1 MKIATIIYNRNNAD
15 TLIAALDSVLGQ
27 DYKSKEVVI
36 VDDASTD
43 NSWQIISE
51 WLHNKD
57 LEETLISGNIS
68 EVSVSAL
75 RHEYESGLIGAMV
88 SGANLVWGGIDAV
101 GVLRAADL
109 YLPHKL
115 SQSAKYAEK
124 SDDRV
129 GILYSDY
136 ETNIGDQLVTV
147 YHSSFTREKLPFS
160 ETAIFTKKA
169 ANEVGFIDPN
179 KGDDAFHDFWMRIT
193 ERFVA
198 VHIPQVLTRECRKHD
213 EKILAQT

>member
-1 MKIATIIYNRNNAD
+1 
-15 TLIAALDSVLGQ
+15 
-27 DYKSKEVVI
+27 
-36 VDDASTD
+36 
-43 NSWQIISE
+43 
-51 WLHNKD
+51 
-57 LEETLISGNIS
+57 
-68 EVSVSAL
+68 
-75 RHEYESGLIGAMV
+75 
-88 SGANLVWGGIDAV
+88 
-101 GVLRAADL
+101 
-109 YLPHKL
+109 
-115 SQSAKYAEK
+115 
-124 SDDRV
+124 
-129 GILYSDY
+129 
-136 ETNIGDQLVTV
+136 LVTV